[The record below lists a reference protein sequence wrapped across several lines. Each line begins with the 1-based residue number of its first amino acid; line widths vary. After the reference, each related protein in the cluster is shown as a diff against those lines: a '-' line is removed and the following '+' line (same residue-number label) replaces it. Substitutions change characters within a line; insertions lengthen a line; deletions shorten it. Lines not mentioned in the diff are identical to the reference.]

1 MQYNINLDMVSISR
15 WSLNV
20 QQGVVFSFIHF
31 ASSWADRSADD
42 PEFFNVSN
50 GKLVTELSCVSDKR
64 DTMLRYVLKLV
75 DVGVIERRTIRRKQY
90 LRVTEKGKMWN
101 KVRDNN
107 PASNEQRDISPAS
120 LAVQR
125 EEYPASTPEIRDK
138 NPASDEQ
145 RDKNPAA
152 TGFLSNVS
160 VNQIS
165 VKNYDLGEPVDNSP
179 VDKFDDDDPPAA
191 PLAPPTME
199 ARVSRVV
206 EVFVAHGYA
215 ADSVSDNRSQRIIVQ
230 WLRLGLGAARL
241 KYWLEKCD
249 KASNG
254 NRPGK
259 PVMWL
264 EDRVIADLQGKTV
277 DQGQLTAQR
286 MRNVDKT
293 LKDPTVREATLKAA
307 GVKA

>member
-31 ASSWADRSADD
+31 AGTWADRAADD
-42 PEFFNVSN
+42 AEFFNVSN
-50 GKLVTELSCVSDKR
+50 GKLVNELGCVTDKR
-64 DTMLRYVLKLV
+64 DTMLRHVLKLV
-75 DVGVIERRTIRRKQY
+75 DTGVIERRTIRRKQY
-90 LRVTEKGKMWN
+90 LRITEKGKMWN
-101 KVRDNN
+101 KVREEN

-120 LAVQR
+120 LVAQ
-125 EEYPASTPEIRDK
+125 RDK
-138 NPASDEQ
+138 NPASSGEQ
-145 RDKNPAA
+145 RDKFPASDEQRENNPGA
-152 TGFLSNVS
+152 TGNISDVS

-165 VKNYDLGEPVDNSP
+165 VKSYDSPRPVDNSP
-179 VDKFDDDDPPAA
+179 VDKFDDDGPPAA
-191 PLAPPTME
+191 PLAPPTMQE
-199 ARVSRVV
+199 RVSRVE
-206 EVFVAHGYA
+206 EVFVAHGYPA
-215 ADSVSDNRSQRIIVQ
+215 STVTDERSQRIIVQ

-249 KASNG
+249 KAANG

-264 EDRVIADLQGKTV
+264 EDRVNADLQGKPV

-293 LKDPTVREATLKAA
+293 LKDPSVREAALQAA